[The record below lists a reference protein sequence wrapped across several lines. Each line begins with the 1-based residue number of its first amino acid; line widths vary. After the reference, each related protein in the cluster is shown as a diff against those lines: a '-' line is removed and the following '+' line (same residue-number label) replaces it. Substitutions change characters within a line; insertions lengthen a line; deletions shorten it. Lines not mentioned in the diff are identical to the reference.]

1 MSKHFT
7 RHFASLPRD
16 EREALLATKEAEFRD
31 RLARELEA
39 VGPAQKPPSPRD
51 RAIRQAPAR
60 GRWRAGKEHP
70 MARAVRTPA
79 GMFDSVGQA
88 SEAFGLCRSYASRLA
103 RERRRGWSYV
113 DVGS

>member
-16 EREALLATKEAEFRD
+16 EREALLATKEAEFRE

-39 VGPAQKPPSPRD
+39 LGSATKPPS
-51 RAIRQAPAR
+51 RAIRHA
-60 GRWRAGKEHP
+60 GGSWRSGKEHP
-70 MARAVRTPA
+70 MSRAVRTPA
-79 GMFDSVGQA
+79 GVFDSVRQA
-88 SEAFGLCRSYASRLA
+88 SEAFGLCQSYASRLA